1 MSERLYSVGEVAEQL
16 GLHVRTVRSYV
27 REGRLAAVRI
37 GKQYRV
43 RQSDLK
49 AFTGGPVTATG
60 SGREPDGGQWSA
72 DVSSIVDVDGIDPA
86 TADRVSTLLTAM
98 ARSRGPGEEKVRVE
112 IAYDRERER
121 MKIIVLG
128 GLADTAHMLDY
139 VQGVLES

>member
-43 RQSDLK
+43 RQSDLEE
-49 AFTGGPVTATG
+49 FTGGPATATG

-72 DVSSIVDVDGIDPA
+72 DVSSIVDVDGIDPG